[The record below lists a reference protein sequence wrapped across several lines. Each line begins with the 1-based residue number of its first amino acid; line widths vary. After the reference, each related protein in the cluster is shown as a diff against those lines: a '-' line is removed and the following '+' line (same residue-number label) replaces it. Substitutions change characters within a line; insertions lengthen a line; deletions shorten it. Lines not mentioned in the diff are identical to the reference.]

1 MTCWQIPS
9 LQADEVAQRTD
20 FGAVGVEALAQ
31 IDVFCKRNLL
41 AVVEKEDDVVGRVLG
56 REAVLFEGLARPNLE
71 TASGLNITTSYSNH
85 FFKISLFLPADSFI
99 VFCNAAICSSNAV
112 ICLTISC

>member
-9 LQADEVAQRTD
+9 SQADEIAQRTD

-41 AVVEKEDDVVGRVLG
+41 AVVEKEDDVVGRVFG
-56 REAVLFEGLARPNLE
+56 REAAQQK
-71 TASGLNITTSYSNH
+71 S
-85 FFKISLFLPADSFI
+85 
-99 VFCNAAICSSNAV
+99 
-112 ICLTISC
+112 